1 MLSGLTAAAI
11 ITDATAF
18 FGELDT
24 AVLVAAG
31 CLLAFAVG
39 RYAIRLVKKGA
50 R

>member
-1 MLSGLTAAAI
+1 MLTTMTPTAI
-11 ITDATAF
+11 INQATTFYA
-18 FGELDT
+18 ELNT
-24 AVLVAAG
+24 VILVAAG